1 MIERYFYKSL
11 NDELS
16 KRGFFIA
23 TDHAPENC
31 IGICGINGSEIR
43 CDYIRN
49 LQKNYRFAAI
59 KNIIFTIGQNEC
71 AGGFYEVLVGSQTKE
86 PYPMIYITLLHDGRF
101 YKMAYSCERIIDFV
115 HRDNNGNCATEY
127 ILECVRFI
135 TGRLMDIVQEWILEG
150 KFPSHRFADGSDKLI
165 I

>member
-31 IGICGINGSEIR
+31 IGICGINGSKIR
-43 CDYIRN
+43 YDYIRN
-49 LQKNYRFAAI
+49 IQKNYRFAAI

-86 PYPMIYITLLHDGRF
+86 LYPMIYITLLYDERF
-101 YKMAYSCERIIDFV
+101 YKMAYSCERIVDFV
-115 HRDNNGNCATEY
+115 HCDNNGNGAIEY
-127 ILECVRFI
+127 ILECVRFT

-150 KFPSHRFADGSDKLI
+150 KFPLHRFADGSDKLI
-165 I
+165 V